1 MLIGE
6 DYPKIE
12 FQAFGLDLVEPNA
25 MLGDSIICAV
35 ALIIAYKIGKMPI
48 QNTFFKSW
56 KAFFIIFGIGFFF
69 GGLGHMMYN
78 YWGLP
83 GKYASWY
90 SGIFAAFFIERA
102 MISIHSSEKFQSIF
116 NKVIS
121 AKLVLALLGATAV
134 FMFVDLEADPSLGLR
149 VPTLNTTIGLLFA
162 LGYLGFK
169 YAKAITPGF
178 KYLWISIIILI
189 PTAFLQTMKI
199 SFHQWFDR
207 NDASHILLIIGL
219 LMYFV
224 SIKAYQQFL
233 SSKN

>member
-35 ALIIAYKIGKMPI
+35 ALFIAFKIGKMPV

-56 KAFFIIFGIGFFF
+56 KIFFIIFGIGFFF
-69 GGLGHMMYN
+69 GGLGHMMYK
-78 YWGLP
+78 YWGIT

-90 SGIFAAFFIERA
+90 SGIFTVFFIEQA
-102 MISIHSSEKFQSIF
+102 MISLHSKENFKAIF
-116 NKVIS
+116 NKIIRV
-121 AKLVLALLGATAV
+121 KLILALFGATAV
-134 FMFVDLEADPSLGLR
+134 FMSVNLEADPSLGLR

-162 LGYLGFK
+162 LGFLGFK
-169 YAKAITPGF
+169 YAKEITNGF

-189 PTAFLQTMKI
+189 PTAFLQTLKI

-219 LMYFV
+219 LIYFA
-224 SIKAYQQFL
+224 SIKAYQKFL
-233 SSKN
+233 SFKN

>member
-25 MLGDSIICAV
+25 MVGDSIICAV
-35 ALIIAYKIGKMPI
+35 ALIIAYKLGKMPI

-56 KAFFIIFGIGFFF
+56 RLFFIIFGIGFFF

-102 MISIHSSEKFQSIF
+102 MISIHESEKFKSIF
-116 NKVIS
+116 NKIITG
-121 AKLVLALLGATAV
+121 KLILALMGATAV
-134 FMFVDLEADPSLGLR
+134 FMFVDLEVDPSLGLR

-169 YAKAITPGF
+169 YSKTITPGF
-178 KYLWISIIILI
+178 KFLWISIIILI

-224 SIKAYQQFL
+224 SIKAYQRFL
-233 SSKN
+233 STK

>member
-1 MLIGE
+1 MLVGS

-12 FQAFGLDLVEPNA
+12 FEAFGLDLVEPNA
-25 MLGDSIICAV
+25 MIGDAIICLV
-35 ALIIAYKIGKMPI
+35 ALIIAFKIGKMPI

-56 KAFFIIFGIGFFF
+56 KLFFIIFGIGFFF

-83 GKYASWY
+83 GKYPSWY
-90 SGIFAAFFIERA
+90 SGIIASFFIERA
-102 MISIHSSEKFQSIF
+102 MISIHSNEQFKRIF
-116 NKVIS
+116 NAIITG
-121 AKLVLALLGATAV
+121 KLVLALIGATAV

-162 LGYLGFK
+162 LGYLGLNYTKTIFS
-169 YAKAITPGF
+169 GF

-199 SFHQWFDR
+199 SFHQYFDR

-219 LMYFV
+219 TMYFA
-224 SIKAYQQFL
+224 SIKAYQNFL